1 MLSPYVDYTIG
12 SPQYTWL
19 LNDLQAID
27 RTVTPFVRALNPA
40 PHVLAHCLLFPMHSK
55 HVHPERVDIRKVSE
69 RTLVH
74 FALQILVCTLYNT
87 CHEGPEQSR
96 MAGDM

>member
-27 RTVTPFVRALNPA
+27 RTVTPFVRALNP
-40 PHVLAHCLLFPMHSK
+40 
-55 HVHPERVDIRKVSE
+55 
-69 RTLVH
+69 T
-74 FALQILVCTLYNT
+74 T
-87 CHEGPEQSR
+87 
-96 MAGDM
+96 

>member
-27 RTVTPFVRALNPA
+27 RTVTPFVRALDPA
-40 PHVLAHCLLFPMHSK
+40 P
-55 HVHPERVDIRKVSE
+55 
-69 RTLVH
+69 
-74 FALQILVCTLYNT
+74 
-87 CHEGPEQSR
+87 
-96 MAGDM
+96 